1 MRELHD
7 IEFGSSTSGVS
18 LLVSI
23 LIRYPEIS
31 TVTYDPEIHSLK
43 FCFMISSAFGREEFD
58 SFKDDFLLNLMV
70 YWDVIRVDET
80 KTIDISCDNL
90 DKMMR
95 IEVCRDLSTL
105 TAEEISL
112 MVGIVTQRFGDNLVK
127 DRCEDLPEEYVFVH
141 EEMIRNLL
149 ADVTDASQE
158 KKLIGFR
165 EEGRVMVF
173 NRTAEAN

>member
-31 TVTYDPEIHSLK
+31 TVTYDPETHSLK
-43 FCFMISSAFGREEFD
+43 FCFMISSAFGREEFG

-105 TAEEISL
+105 TAEVISL

-127 DRCEDLPEEYVFVH
+127 DRCEDLPEEDVFVH

>member
-1 MRELHD
+1 
-7 IEFGSSTSGVS
+7 
-18 LLVSI
+18 
-23 LIRYPEIS
+23 
-31 TVTYDPEIHSLK
+31 
-43 FCFMISSAFGREEFD
+43 
-58 SFKDDFLLNLMV
+58 MV

-127 DRCEDLPEEYVFVH
+127 DRCEDLPEEDVFVH

-158 KKLIGFR
+158 KKIIGFR